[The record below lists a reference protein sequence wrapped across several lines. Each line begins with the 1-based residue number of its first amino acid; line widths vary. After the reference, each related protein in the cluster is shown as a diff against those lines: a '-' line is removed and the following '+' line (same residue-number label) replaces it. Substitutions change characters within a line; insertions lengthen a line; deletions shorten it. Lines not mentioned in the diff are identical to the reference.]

1 MEGTGMPVR
10 LTQESRVLP
19 NLAETLRAAFQE
31 AFQRTEMIFQL
42 ITPEAYYERP
52 IALRHPINFYEGHLA
67 AFIWNTLFRRVL
79 GLSSFNPDF
88 DRLFERGIDP
98 ASEEAARLATMNQ
111 WPDRESVR
119 VYKHMIHQRLFDYLD
134 TVNLEA
140 PTHPLL
146 KQGEILFLLLEH
158 ELMHQETL
166 LYMLHEL
173 PHNFKIKPPNYYLP
187 DDRKVSGVA
196 MASIPAGT
204 AILGTELWDAKSRE
218 FAFAWDNEM
227 PRRSVE
233 VGPFAM
239 DVYNVTNGQFLE
251 FVEADGYECQ
261 EYWTPAQWRWRCEQK
276 KMHPHHWIATESGW
290 QLRSFFENIPLPM
303 NWPVL
308 VTQAEAA
315 AYAKFSGKSLP
326 TEAEWH
332 RAAFGRQ
339 PFVRY
344 SWGNMPPDETR
355 GNFGFRHWTPVPVGS
370 YPAGASP
377 FGLQDLTGNGWEW
390 TETPF
395 APFPGFVASAGY
407 PQYSADFFDGQH
419 YVVKGASWFTDVR
432 LLRRS
437 FRNWYYWHYP
447 YMAATFRCVQRF

>member
-1 MEGTGMPVR
+1 MSVR
-10 LTQESRVLP
+10 LAQETRS
-19 NLAETLRAAFQE
+19 LAENLSGAFRD
-31 AFQRTEMIFQL
+31 AFQRTERIFQL
-42 ITPEAYYERP
+42 IAPDAYYERP

-79 GLSSFNPDF
+79 NMPSFNPAF

-98 ASEEAARLATMNQ
+98 ASSAAARAMSIDQ

-119 VYKHMIHQRLFDYLD
+119 AYKHIIHQRLFDYLD
-134 TVNLEA
+134 TADFEE
-140 PTHPLL
+140 PSHPLL
-146 KQGEILFLLLEH
+146 AQGEVLFLLLEH

-173 PHNFKIKPPNYYLP
+173 PHRLKMKPPDYCLP
-187 DDRKVSGVA
+187 DDRKMLSSA
-196 MASIPAGT
+196 MVFIPAGT
-204 AILGTELWDAKSRE
+204 AILGMEFVQGKPRE
-218 FAFAWDNEM
+218 FDFAWDNEM
-227 PRRSVE
+227 PRRSVD

-239 DVYNVTNGQFLE
+239 DVHNVTNGQFLE
-251 FVEADGYECQ
+251 FIEAGGYERQ
-261 EYWTPAQWRWRCEQK
+261 EYWMPEHWRWKCEQQK
-276 KMHPHHWIATESGW
+276 THPHPWVPAESGW
-290 QLRSFFENIPLPM
+290 QLRSFFEDIPLPL
-303 NWPVL
+303 NWPVV

-315 AYAKFSGKSLP
+315 AYAKFAGKSLP

-332 RAAFGRQ
+332 RAAFGDR
-339 PFVRY
+339 PFAHY
-344 SWGNMPPDETR
+344 SWGSEPPDDMR

-370 YPAGASP
+370 YPAGMSP
-377 FGLQDLTGNGWEW
+377 FGIHDLTGNGWEW

-395 APFPGFVASAGY
+395 APFPGFVPSAGY

-419 YVVKGASWFTDVR
+419 YVIKGASWFTDDR

-447 YMAATFRCVQRF
+447 YMAATFRCVQRL